1 VSAVPRVGIYVHHHG
16 GGHASR
22 AGAIGAALR
31 ARGVE
36 VTYLTSL
43 DPARFDGEVVALPL
57 DVDTSAAPAP
67 GVDADAS
74 AAGPAS
80 CSLSRVGRDK
90 EQLEL
95 PAELHYA
102 PIGSPGLRRRMA
114 TIAAWI
120 AAASPDLLLVDVSV
134 EVALLARLCGTR
146 FAYVRQTGRRDDPP
160 HRLAYG
166 WAAGLLAPYPEWL
179 EAGWAPPE
187 LRARSGYVGAVTR
200 FDGAPRPE
208 LTARPRRA
216 LVLGEGAE
224 RIGATLAAAAPNWDV
239 LIATGHDTDRA
250 GGVDPAPGGIDPGS
264 VDLDLLAS
272 CAVVVSPA
280 GANTVAEA
288 AFAGCGL
295 VCLPC
300 ERPFGEQVARGEDLE
315 RTGAAVVR
323 AAPPERAE
331 WPELLEEALDRRPA
345 LARWADGGGAGR
357 AAAYLEGLATGSS
370 TSAPASQRTSPAAA
384 SSSNQPEAGQV
395 PQSSR

>member
-1 VSAVPRVGIYVHHHG
+1 MSGARRIGIYVHHHG

-31 ARGVE
+31 DRGTE

-57 DVDTSAAPAP
+57 DVDP
-67 GVDADAS
+67 D
-74 AAGPAS
+74 
-80 CSLSRVGRDK
+80 LQEER
-90 EQLEL
+90 EE
-95 PAELHYA
+95 PAELHFA
-102 PIGSPGLRRRMA
+102 PVGSPGMRERMA
-114 TIAAWI
+114 AIAAWL
-120 AAASPDLLLVDVSV
+120 ADASPELLLVDVSV

-179 EAGWAPPE
+179 EADWAPAE
-187 LRARSGYVGAVTR
+187 LRARTGYVGAVTR
-200 FDGAPRPE
+200 FDGAPRPG

-224 RIGATLAAAAPNWDV
+224 RIAATLAAGAPAWEVLFAA
-239 LIATGHDTDRA
+239 G
-250 GGVDPAPGGIDPGS
+250 GGVDAEGGIDPGGDGLAARAS
-264 VDLDLLAS
+264 KIDPAAVDLDLLAS

-295 VCLPC
+295 VCIPR
-300 ERPFGEQVARGEDLE
+300 ERPFGEQVARGEDLV

-323 AAPPERAE
+323 PAPPERSE
-331 WPELLEEALDRRPA
+331 WPDLLEEALDRRPA
-345 LARWADGGGAGR
+345 LARWADGTGAAR

-370 TSAPASQRTSPAAA
+370 RSASSSQRTNPAPA
-384 SSSNQPEAGQV
+384 SSSNHPAAGQV

>member
-1 VSAVPRVGIYVHHHG
+1 VSGPPRIGIYVHHHG

-22 AGAIGAALR
+22 ARAIGAALR
-31 ARGVE
+31 ANGTA

-43 DPARFDGEVVALPL
+43 DPAGFDGEVVALPL
-57 DVDTSAAPAP
+57 DVEP
-67 GVDADAS
+67 GAEPDLD
-74 AAGPAS
+74 PD
-80 CSLSRVGRDK
+80 LLPGRPDG
-90 EQLEL
+90 
-95 PAELHYA
+95 PAELHFA
-102 PIGSPGLRRRMA
+102 PVGSPGLRGRMA
-114 TIAAWI
+114 AIAAWI
-120 AAASPDLLLVDVSV
+120 AAVSPDLLLVDVSV

-179 EAGWAPPE
+179 EADWAPAE
-187 LRARSGYVGAVTR
+187 LRERSGYVGAVTR

-208 LTARPRRA
+208 LTARPRQA

-224 RIGATLAAAAPNWDV
+224 RIGATLAAAAPDWEV
-239 LIATGHDTDRA
+239 LVAA
-250 GGVDPAPGGIDPGS
+250 GAGIDPGS

-272 CAVVVSPA
+272 CAVVVSPG

-295 VCLPC
+295 VCIPRR
-300 ERPFGEQVARGEDLE
+300 RPFGEQVARGEDLE
-315 RTGAAVVR
+315 RSAAAVVR

-345 LARWADGGGAGR
+345 LARWADGGGAAR
-357 AAAYLEGLATGSS
+357 AAAYLEALAIGSS
-370 TSAPASQRTSPAAA
+370 RSASRSQRTSPVAA
-384 SSSNQPEAGQV
+384 SSSNHPGAGQA

>member
-1 VSAVPRVGIYVHHHG
+1 MSAAPRIGIYVHHHG

-22 AGAIGAALR
+22 AGAIGAALHGNGT
-31 ARGVE
+31 A
-36 VTYLTSL
+36 VTYLTSV
-43 DPARFDGEVVALPL
+43 DPARFDGEVVPLPL
-57 DVDTSAAPAP
+57 DVDP
-67 GVDADAS
+67 DS
-74 AAGPAS
+74 AAG
-80 CSLSRVGRDK
+80 
-90 EQLEL
+90 EE
-95 PAELHYA
+95 PAELHFA
-102 PIGSPGLRRRMA
+102 PVGSPGMRRRMA

-120 AAASPDLLLVDVSV
+120 ADAAPDLLLVDVSV

-179 EAGWAPPE
+179 EADWAPAE
-187 LRARSGYVGAVTR
+187 LRERTGYVGAVTR
-200 FDGAPRPE
+200 FDGAERPE

-224 RIGATLAAAAPNWDV
+224 RIGATLAAGAPGWDV
-239 LIATGHDTDRA
+239 LVAA
-250 GGVDPAPGGIDPGS
+250 AGGIDPAS

-272 CAVVVSPA
+272 CAVVVAPG

-295 VCLPC
+295 VCIPR

-315 RTGAAVVR
+315 RSGAAVVR

-345 LARWADGGGAGR
+345 LARWADGGGARR
-357 AAAYLEGLATGSS
+357 AAAYLEALATGSS
-370 TSAPASQRTSPAAA
+370 TSPPSSQRTSPALAN
-384 SSSNQPEAGQV
+384 SSNQPGAGQV